1 MLTARGWRGSVVAA
15 LTILTLSSCLG
26 LGSGNAPPPSP
37 PPNVALTG
45 AGATLPEPF
54 YTRAFYEYSRLHT
67 NVSVV
72 YQPVGS
78 GMGIARFTEGSV
90 DFGASDVP
98 MTPDELDR
106 AGGPSKAVQIPGTLS
121 AIAIAYKIQGVNNLN
136 VDGQT
141 LARIFMG
148 QISRWNDPVL
158 VQLNPGIDLPN
169 LAIVP
174 VHRSDG
180 SGTTYHFTS
189 YLSLASPAWK
199 SAVGSGKTVSWPL
212 GLAGNGNDAVGSLIR
227 ATAGSIGYVELA
239 YAMQG
244 GLSIA
249 AVRNSAG
256 RYVMASVEGAQ
267 AAAVAAPHVTPQD
280 FSILDEPGD
289 ASYPISAFS
298 WLLLRRTGPD
308 GAKLKSTHDLFKWLV
323 GPGQQF
329 ARNLGYAPLPAPAK
343 NYAESQLDLIKAS

>member
-1 MLTARGWRGSVVAA
+1 MLTTRGWRGSVWAA
-15 LTILTLSSCLG
+15 LAVLTLASCSGMSSG
-26 LGSGNAPPPSP
+26 SP
-37 PPNVALTG
+37 PAPSQPADVALAG

-54 YTRAFYEYSRLHT
+54 YTKAFYEYSRLHA
-67 NVSVV
+67 NVSIV

-78 GMGIARFTEGSV
+78 GMGIARFTDGSV

-98 MTPDELDR
+98 LTPDELDR
-106 AGGPSKAVQIPGTLS
+106 AGGLSRVVQIPGTLS
-121 AIAIAYKIQGVNNLN
+121 AIALAYKIQGVYALNL
-136 VDGQT
+136 DGDT

-158 VQLNPGIDLPN
+158 AQLNPGVNLPD

-199 SAVGSGKTVSWPL
+199 SSVGSGKTVNWPL
-212 GLAGNGNDAVGSLIR
+212 GLAGNGNDAVGSLVR

-249 AVRNSAG
+249 AVRNNAG
-256 RYVMASVEGAQ
+256 RYVTASVEGAQ
-267 AAAVAAPHVTPQD
+267 AAAVAAPHLTPQD

-308 GAKLKSTHDLFKWLV
+308 GAKLKSTDDLFKWLV

>member
-1 MLTARGWRGSVVAA
+1 MAGLAFITLNSCSSLAA
-15 LTILTLSSCLG
+15 D
-26 LGSGNAPPPSP
+26 SP
-37 PPNVALTG
+37 PTPSAPADAVLTG

-54 YTRAFYEYSRLHT
+54 YTKAFYEYSRLHT

-78 GMGIARFTEGSV
+78 GMGIARFTDGSV

-98 MTPDELDR
+98 MTFDELNR
-106 AGGPSKAVQIPGTLS
+106 AGGPSKVVQIPGTLS
-121 AIAIAYKIQGVNNLN
+121 AIAVAYRIQGVSALN
-136 VDGQT
+136 VDGPT

-158 VQLNPGIDLPN
+158 AQLNPGVNLPD

-174 VHRSDG
+174 IHRSDG

-189 YLSLASPAWK
+189 YLSGVSPAWM
-199 SAVGSGKTVSWPL
+199 SSVGFGKTVNWPL
-212 GLAGNGNDAVGSLIR
+212 GLAGNGNDAVGSLVR
-227 ATAGSIGYVELA
+227 ATPGSIGYVELA

-249 AVRNSAG
+249 AVRNADG
-256 RYVMASVEGAQ
+256 RYVTASVEGAQ
-267 AAAVAAPHVTPQD
+267 AAAAAAIHLTPQE
-280 FSILDEPGD
+280 FSILDEPGQ
-289 ASYPISAFS
+289 ASYPIAAFS
-298 WLLLRRTGPD
+298 WLLLRRTGTEPS
-308 GAKLKSTHDLFKWLV
+308 KLKSTHDLMQWLV

-329 ARNLGYAPLPAPAK
+329 ARSLGYAPLPAPAK
-343 NYAESQLDLIKAS
+343 NYAESQLALIKTS